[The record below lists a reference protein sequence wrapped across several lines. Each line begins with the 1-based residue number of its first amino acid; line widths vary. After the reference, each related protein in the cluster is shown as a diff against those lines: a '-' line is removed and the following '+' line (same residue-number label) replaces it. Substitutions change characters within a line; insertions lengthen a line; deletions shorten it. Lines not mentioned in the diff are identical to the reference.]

1 MTMVLGTWYSYLRG
15 RKSLDA
21 ADFLK
26 LKLILM
32 VQLLD

>member
-1 MTMVLGTWYSYLRG
+1 MTMVLGTWYGCLLE
-15 RKSLDA
+15 RKPLDVGGC
-21 ADFLK
+21 LE